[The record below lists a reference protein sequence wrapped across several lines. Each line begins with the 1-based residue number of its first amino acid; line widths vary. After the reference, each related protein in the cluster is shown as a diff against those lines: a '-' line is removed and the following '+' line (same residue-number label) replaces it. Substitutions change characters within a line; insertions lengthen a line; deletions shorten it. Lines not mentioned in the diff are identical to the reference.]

1 MTGKITSIPAIRDE
15 HQPCEPTGFPNG
27 NARVEYS
34 VEPFWQGDTNGCGTT
49 SLAIAMN
56 ALSDRSGTTIT
67 REQLDR
73 KRPFD
78 SYTAPG
84 TLVKLAKEYGYFAQQ
99 YNGSNFQEIQS
110 HLNNKHILIALHNA
124 ISTQGKSGPLHYCVI
139 HGYQEGPEISQKKLL
154 IADPGRKDKNN
165 NQFEVSYEDFC
176 QYWARPKLGPLSIGV
191 QRFIVAVSSK
201 PDLPTPQHRLPVTIH
216 LANFFH
222 GLMNWYAKSWLR
234 KILCLEF

>member
-1 MTGKITSIPAIRDE
+1 MTGKLISTPGITGE
-15 HQPCEPTGFPNG
+15 NQPLDSAGFSNG

-56 ALSDRSGTTIT
+56 ALATLWGRAGTAIT

-78 SYTAPG
+78 SFTAPG
-84 TLVKLAKEYGYFAQQ
+84 TLVKLAKEQGYFAQQ
-99 YNGSNFQEIQS
+99 YNASSFQEIQS
-110 HLNNKHILIALHNA
+110 HLNNRHIVIVLHNA
-124 ISTQGKSGPLHYCVI
+124 ISAQGKPGPLHYCVVY
-139 HGYQEGPEISQKKLL
+139 GYQESPETGQDKLL
-154 IADPGRKDKNN
+154 IADPGRRDTNN
-165 NQFEVSYEDFC
+165 NQFELSYEDFC
-176 QYWARPKLGPLSIGV
+176 QYWDWPKLGPLAIGV
-191 QRFIVAVSSK
+191 QRFMVAVSSK

-222 GLMNWYAKSWLR
+222 NLMNWYAKS
-234 KILCLEF
+234 FGMN